1 MNFTEHDFV
10 ALLFNLLSR
19 NGITKID
26 EKALV
31 KKLWYYYQNSENKEL
46 YKIAD
51 NLDMVTNEKYYTV
64 TQTWNFDF
72 TQDKATTYPP
82 EKED

>member
-1 MNFTEHDFV
+1 MSSDNKPQYKCVKADIFTQK
-10 ALLFNLLSR
+10 
-19 NGITKID
+19 G
-26 EKALV
+26 V
-31 KKLWYYYQNSENKEL
+31 KFTQNNVYTVNKGFAQDPENKEL

-64 TQTWNFDF
+64 TETWNFDF